1 MLRLLETSLE
11 PEQHPTPRARGGRK
25 RASSRR
31 PQHHVA
37 GAMALH
43 ISKLRG
49 ITDPVRSRLKRQG
62 ITYIDQ
68 LVEAAGGA

>member
-25 RASSRR
+25 RPSGRR
-31 PQHHVA
+31 PQHPVA
-37 GAMALH
+37 GAIALH

-49 ITDPVRSRLKRQG
+49 ITNPVRSKLKP
-62 ITYIDQ
+62 IFDTA
-68 LVEAAGGA
+68 V